1 MGRANAHPDGGA
13 GNERGE
19 GALLLQACCLLP
31 LSRIPGL
38 FLAAALLLAS
48 SPSVQAQPTDTL
60 TLPFQ
65 ALTIDNG
72 LSQGMVSS
80 MVQDKYGFL
89 WFATKDGLDRY
100 NGYGFTTFRHDPQD
114 STSIASSSVKSLYLD
129 PAQRLWVIT
138 GTGVDLFDPATE
150 SFAHVPMPHPDG
162 DLGEL
167 MHAELDKNGDLWVA
181 GLRKFAKVTFAKPVV
196 PGRPF
201 PPCSFKWFDGSL
213 SFIGLQGRLW
223 GSTSAHLLRITP
235 GHDGSD
241 HVDTLPS
248 WPGAGP
254 NVGTSIH
261 YVEDPVHH
269 VIYGVGQQQI
279 GTVDPVSGR
288 PTILYTRPAQDPPLE
303 NPSLCVDRAGILW
316 IATTKG
322 LFRFDPARRRLS
334 TVRALDHDLQT
345 ALSDLGS
352 CTLERS
358 GTLWLGTRGYGAL
371 KYDPHTA
378 RFNRWEE
385 GSVGAFSA
393 TPAGTV
399 LVSRPWQF
407 LNEFDPG
414 RRAYIKHLKSVHELP
429 AGRTLKSLQENS
441 DMAVQDDQG
450 TYWIS
455 MGIGQLL
462 RYDPSGPG
470 RMTLIVPAMEAGRH
484 EVISPFPL
492 LLGRDHS
499 LWFGGEQALWHCD
512 TRSLALTPFP
522 WPTPSVREPYVF
534 TSALHQGPDG
544 LVWAATMKGLMRLD
558 PRTGDW
564 RQYVNNP
571 GNPRSLATNI
581 LFSICAD
588 PDDPTGV
595 LWIGTDGGGLNRF
608 DTRTGTVERFN
619 TGDGLPNDVVYGV
632 LSDADGRLW
641 MSTNKGLS
649 RFDRPTKVFR
659 NFTVGDGLQSN
670 EFNRYAYAKDA
681 SGRLWFGGIN
691 GFNYFDPGRLTED
704 STAVPVLLTGVRL
717 INKPVDFRD
726 PNSPLREPAYLSK
739 GMTIPHDA
747 NMVTFEFATL
757 EFASPGMHH
766 YRYKLEGFDP
776 DWINSGTDRTA
787 IYTNLDP
794 GSYTFRVQGDN
805 HDGVW
810 NTKGAAF
817 TLAVLP
823 PWWLTWWAW
832 ALYVATVAG
841 AIIAY
846 IRLRTAGLKRQR
858 ALLEQ
863 TVAER
868 TTALHRQKDE
878 ADAQRER
885 AEHSEQVKQ
894 QFLANMSHEIRTPMN
909 AIMGMAGILQREP
922 RLPDQQ
928 PFLDAISSS
937 SGNLLAI
944 VNQILDLSR
953 IEAGHLP
960 LEHIAM
966 DPREVVAKVADL
978 MRFRTEE
985 KGLYLSTTVAAEV
998 PDQVTGDPV
1007 RLHQVLLNLVGNAV
1021 KFTER
1026 GSIRLTVEVAEH
1038 AGDRAVLRFAVHDT
1052 GIGIAPDRLGQVFD
1066 EFMQAETDHAR
1077 KFGGTGLG
1085 LAICKRLVEMQGGTI
1100 SVESVEGK
1108 GSSFTVQIPYAMVR
1122 QQGIADTGPAGPD
1135 VAPRTPATVRA
1146 LRILLVEDHPLNVMV
1161 AQAELEEVM
1170 PKALVDVA
1178 GNGQLALDM
1187 VQAAHYDLVLMDVQ
1201 MPVMD
1206 GYEATRAIRALPGE
1220 MAKVPIIAMTANVMR
1235 AEVERCKQE
1244 GMDGFIPK
1252 PFKMEQLKEAIER
1265 VLSAQPIA

>member
-1 MGRANAHPDGGA
+1 
-13 GNERGE
+13 
-19 GALLLQACCLLP
+19 
-31 LSRIPGL
+31 
-38 FLAAALLLAS
+38 
-48 SPSVQAQPTDTL
+48 
-60 TLPFQ
+60 
-65 ALTIDNG
+65 
-72 LSQGMVSS
+72 
-80 MVQDKYGFL
+80 
-89 WFATKDGLDRY
+89 
-100 NGYGFTTFRHDPQD
+100 
-114 STSIASSSVKSLYLD
+114 
-129 PAQRLWVIT
+129 
-138 GTGVDLFDPATE
+138 
-150 SFAHVPMPHPDG
+150 
-162 DLGEL
+162 
-167 MHAELDKNGDLWVA
+167 
-181 GLRKFAKVTFAKPVV
+181 
-196 PGRPF
+196 
-201 PPCSFKWFDGSL
+201 
-213 SFIGLQGRLW
+213 
-223 GSTSAHLLRITP
+223 
-235 GHDGSD
+235 
-241 HVDTLPS
+241 
-248 WPGAGP
+248 
-254 NVGTSIH
+254 
-261 YVEDPVHH
+261 
-269 VIYGVGQQQI
+269 
-279 GTVDPVSGR
+279 
-288 PTILYTRPAQDPPLE
+288 
-303 NPSLCVDRAGILW
+303 
-316 IATTKG
+316 
-322 LFRFDPARRRLS
+322 
-334 TVRALDHDLQT
+334 
-345 ALSDLGS
+345 
-352 CTLERS
+352 
-358 GTLWLGTRGYGAL
+358 
-371 KYDPHTA
+371 
-378 RFNRWEE
+378 
-385 GSVGAFSA
+385 
-393 TPAGTV
+393 
-399 LVSRPWQF
+399 
-407 LNEFDPG
+407 
-414 RRAYIKHLKSVHELP
+414 
-429 AGRTLKSLQENS
+429 
-441 DMAVQDDQG
+441 
-450 TYWIS
+450 
-455 MGIGQLL
+455 
-462 RYDPSGPG
+462 
-470 RMTLIVPAMEAGRH
+470 
-484 EVISPFPL
+484 
-492 LLGRDHS
+492 
-499 LWFGGEQALWHCD
+499 
-512 TRSLALTPFP
+512 
-522 WPTPSVREPYVF
+522 
-534 TSALHQGPDG
+534 
-544 LVWAATMKGLMRLD
+544 
-558 PRTGDW
+558 
-564 RQYVNNP
+564 
-571 GNPRSLATNI
+571 
-581 LFSICAD
+581 
-588 PDDPTGV
+588 
-595 LWIGTDGGGLNRF
+595 
-608 DTRTGTVERFN
+608 
-619 TGDGLPNDVVYGV
+619 
-632 LSDADGRLW
+632 
-641 MSTNKGLS
+641 
-649 RFDRPTKVFR
+649 
-659 NFTVGDGLQSN
+659 
-670 EFNRYAYAKDA
+670 
-681 SGRLWFGGIN
+681 
-691 GFNYFDPGRLTED
+691 
-704 STAVPVLLTGVRL
+704 
-717 INKPVDFRD
+717 
-726 PNSPLREPAYLSK
+726 LREPAYLSK